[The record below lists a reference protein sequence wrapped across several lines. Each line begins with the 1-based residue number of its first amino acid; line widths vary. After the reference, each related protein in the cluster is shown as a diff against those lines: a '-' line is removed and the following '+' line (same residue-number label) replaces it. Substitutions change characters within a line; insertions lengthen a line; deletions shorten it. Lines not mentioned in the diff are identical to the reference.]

1 MDMKLYQPVLFV
13 GLGGTG
19 CNIGVEFER
28 RLRDAI
34 CGPDGRAFTAQRG
47 KGAMAPYQLPN
58 CVQVVYADMN
68 QAELRRLPARVVP
81 GPEHEKA
88 VPFTAQYVTGLVPD
102 LDSYPELA
110 MHLRLRASDVVRG
123 WLPPATKDEP
133 PITPLQKGAGQFP
146 TIGRA
151 ALYGA
156 FLNGTAPA
164 TREIE
169 EAVGRLAR
177 AGADLQAMGG
187 QRLQGIDVFVALSMV
202 GGTGAGIFYD
212 YLHLIAHT
220 VRRAAPSLRVQIY
233 PLVLMPSAFEDG
245 LGGGRKAELNA
256 ARGLLDLFR
265 LVDAQNR
272 AQARTKLHGSFDLP
286 ASSEDDVAVTY
297 PGGERIVINAG
308 RIQTGFLFNRPAGA
322 TKEDL
327 YASVVSLVMSLI
339 ATEMT
344 QQERQT
350 ADQPVSFAESFVNEA
365 ADRAVPASN
374 GIGSRGVSTASVA
387 TLSVPVDELAGIVG
401 ARLLREAIIEMAAP
415 VPEVESNNDHI
426 TNFLVKANVYP
437 AVQQRAAAHAEPG
450 QEQGARNVT
459 AALHDRRKAMQVG
472 IESLKA
478 ELDHEVPLL
487 ATRFAPREGLT
498 ELLGTLDPFRAQRV
512 IFGHDRLSNPVDQK
526 GASGTLE
533 RRRTAPSAPAGIGI
547 APPEPPALHDRMF
560 RPVRWN
566 DDQVVAARNQQQQWY
581 EWQTRSA
588 WAAAWNKHVR
598 QWQPSLRLVQ
608 GELAALTDALAA
620 FARQDDF
627 TTRSDELYRKRVG
640 VTYLLPASGAMT
652 QFYATVLRE
661 LPTRL
666 AETGHVDVGSPKADL
681 LRELI
686 GENAWGAAFHMSLDE
701 SPGRAVSYLLE
712 QVTVAIEKFL
722 RDEPPGGQPIV
733 PKLHDLLAQAATGR
747 PTAGRAAIDEDYVR
761 EFRGELAGMLPAHF
775 SPQGNQP
782 LKALISYPAGAAN
795 ETIEAYLEAA
805 INLPQGRVTTD
816 YRPTAT
822 ESITVVLYRTSMGI
836 TEVDEVR
843 DVLRRWAG
851 ALDRPEP
858 TDLPRWRQRIGY
870 DFGYLA
876 TREVHR
882 VEILHRLLCALWNGR
897 ASVENDPESP
907 DRIDVTLE
915 GDVTMTLPLTPLRDA
930 SSWGSL
936 LPAYELWALDDNQLH
951 RAFCERLMQ
960 TVPDGITNKPVPP
973 AELYRKFREIT
984 AREITELEKLLEKQ
998 SGEQQSRTVQM
1009 LSFWK
1014 ATLPAA
1020 LDRNFTG
1027 VSAPVERNLHE
1038 LEQAA
1043 GIQAIGSEAEGSE
1056 AE

>member
-1 MDMKLYQPVLFV
+1 MDMKFYQPVLFV

-19 CNIGVEFER
+19 CNIGVAFER

-34 CGPDGRAFTAQRG
+34 CGPDGRTFTALRG
-47 KGAMAPYQLPN
+47 KGDRAPFQLPN
-58 CVQVVYADMN
+58 CVQIVYADMN
-68 QAELRRLPARVVP
+68 QAELGRLPSRVVP

-102 LDSYPELA
+102 MGSYPELA
-110 MHLRLRASDVVRG
+110 MHLRLRASDVVQS

-133 PITPLQKGAGQFP
+133 PTTPLQRGAGQFP
-146 TIGRA
+146 TIGRT

-156 FLNGTAPA
+156 FLNGTASA

-177 AGADLQAMGG
+177 SGADLQAMGG
-187 QRLQGIDVFVALSMV
+187 QRLQGIDVFVAFSMV

-220 VRRAAPSLRVQIY
+220 VARAAPTLRMQIY

-272 AQARTKLHGSFDLP
+272 AQARPELHGSFDLP
-286 ASSEDDVAVTY
+286 PGTGDDVAVTY
-297 PGGERIVINAG
+297 PGGERIEISDG

-344 QQERQT
+344 AKERQT
-350 ADQPVSFAESFVNEA
+350 ASQPVSFAESFVNEA
-365 ADRAVPASN
+365 ADRARPAPN

-387 TLSVPVDELAGIVG
+387 TLSVPVDELAGIVA
-401 ARLLREAIIEMAAP
+401 ARLLREAILKMVDP
-415 VPEVESNNDHI
+415 VPEVESNREHI
-426 TNFLVKANVYP
+426 TDFLVKSHVYP
-437 AVQQRAAAHAEPG
+437 VVQQRAAAHAEPG
-450 QEQGARNVT
+450 QEQGASNVM

-472 IESLKA
+472 VQSLKA
-478 ELDHEVPLL
+478 ELDREVPLI

-512 IFGHDRLSNPVDQK
+512 IFGHDKLSDTIDQK
-526 GASGTLE
+526 GASGTLD
-533 RRRTAPSAPAGIGI
+533 RKRTAPPAPAGLGI
-547 APPEPPALHDRMF
+547 APPEPPSLRDRIL

-566 DDQVVAARNQQQQWY
+566 DDDVVAARNQQQQWY
-581 EWQTRSA
+581 EWQTRST
-588 WAAAWNKHVR
+588 WAVAWNKHVR

-608 GELAALTDALAA
+608 GELAALTDALGA

-640 VTYLLPASGAMT
+640 VTYLLPASGGMT

-666 AETGHVDVGSPKADL
+666 AEAGNVDVGSSKADL
-681 LRELI
+681 LSELI
-686 GENAWGAAFHMSLDE
+686 DQNAWYTAFQLSLDE

-712 QVTVAIEKFL
+712 QVTVAVEKFL
-722 RDEPPGGQPIV
+722 RDEPPGRQLIV
-733 PKLHDLLAQAATGR
+733 PKLHDLLAQSATGR

-761 EFRGELAGMLPAHF
+761 EFQGELAGMLPVNL
-775 SPQGNQP
+775 SPQGSQP
-782 LKALISYPAGAAN
+782 LKALISYPAGTAN
-795 ETIEAYLEAA
+795 DTIQEYLEAA

-816 YRPTAT
+816 YRPIAT

-836 TEVDEVR
+836 TEVGEVCQ
-843 DVLRRWAG
+843 VLRRWAG

-858 TDLPRWRQRIGY
+858 NDLPRWRQRLGY
-870 DFGYLA
+870 NFGYLA
-876 TREVHR
+876 TREIHR
-882 VEILHRLLCALWNGR
+882 VEILHRLLCAMWNGR
-897 ASVENDPESP
+897 ASVQNDPESP
-907 DRIDVTLE
+907 DRINVTLD
-915 GDVTMTLPLTPLRDA
+915 GGVTMTLPLKPLRDA

-936 LPAYELWALDDNQLH
+936 LPAYELWALDDNALH
-951 RAFCERLMQ
+951 RAFCQQLML
-960 TVPDGITNKPVPP
+960 TVPDGITTKPVPP
-973 AELYRKFREIT
+973 ADVYRKFREIT
-984 AREITELEKLLEKQ
+984 AREITELEKLMEKQ
-998 SGEQQSRTVQM
+998 SGEQQSRTAQM

-1014 ATLPAA
+1014 TTLPTA
-1020 LDRNFTG
+1020 LDRDFTDAP
-1027 VSAPVERNLHE
+1027 APVERNLRE
-1038 LEQAA
+1038 LEKAA
-1043 GIQAIGSEAEGSE
+1043 GIETDGNEADGNEAE
-1056 AE
+1056 